1 MGIGTLDDLV
11 AGLARVALEPLI
23 GLFTEGITCK
33 ANGWFGQET
42 DPLWVRVGGNE
53 EAGRSRGGWE
63 DRNNLGRRE

>member
-33 ANGWFGQET
+33 VKGGLGRKT
-42 DPLWVRVGGNE
+42 DPLWGRVGGNE
-53 EAGRSRGGWE
+53 AGRPRGG
-63 DRNNLGRRE
+63 